1 MNTQIWTVSK
11 KRKREHANTNL
22 CIFQTQTKKH
32 TLARDAALYITKS
45 ENTNMKYA
53 NALVI
58 SV

>member
-1 MNTQIWTVSK
+1 MYFS
-11 KRKREHANTNL
+11 NTN
-22 CIFQTQTKKH
+22 KKH